1 MGLSISMVQ
10 AVSYYEKFTD
20 GMVLQ
25 GVTLSTT
32 MYLRSPT
39 GQPLPPDKLLGRVQ
53 FADGSTMH
61 LSNFGLLFDEGVEIA
76 LTQGDDGRIA
86 SVMMLA
92 CQEDGLHYG
101 NCLCVRSNI
110 GISLI
115 NYLSI
120 GQYYF
125 SQGIRVKYGIGG
137 NPSVFK

>member
-1 MGLSISMVQ
+1 MVQ
-10 AVSYYEKFTD
+10 RCISAT
-20 GMVLQ
+20 
-25 GVTLSTT
+25 
-32 MYLRSPT
+32 
-39 GQPLPPDKLLGRVQ
+39 
-53 FADGSTMH
+53 
-61 LSNFGLLFDEGVEIA
+61 GLLFDEGVEIA

-92 CQEDGLHYG
+92 CQEDVPLW

-125 SQGIRVKYGIGG
+125 SRASASKTASAETHPYSSTDKPIFA
-137 NPSVFK
+137 S